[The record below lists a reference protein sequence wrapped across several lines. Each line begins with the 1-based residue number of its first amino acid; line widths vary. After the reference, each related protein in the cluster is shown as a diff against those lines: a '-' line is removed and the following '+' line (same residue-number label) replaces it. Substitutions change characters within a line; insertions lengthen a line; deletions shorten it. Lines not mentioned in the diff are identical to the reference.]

1 MYCKTITIPKQFSTN
16 SLYFKQDGFVN
27 LFYYG
32 NLEQRNIYMSALK
45 RSTYVG
51 LIGFFLL
58 QLGFKRQYTKIWW
71 RPWVEM
77 GTGWKSFEIYHSW
90 WKGPSFYCNPFLPY
104 ILIPIKIMN
113 KKLLDFSKGLYFK
126 PLQF

>member
-58 QLGFKRQYTKIWW
+58 QLGFKRQYTKI
-71 RPWVEM
+71 
-77 GTGWKSFEIYHSW
+77 
-90 WKGPSFYCNPFLPY
+90 
-104 ILIPIKIMN
+104 
-113 KKLLDFSKGLYFK
+113 
-126 PLQF
+126 